1 MTISGDLDAIEE
13 AKEVFE
19 DERTFVRILKVDKA
33 YYSWHM
39 LSCST
44 PYLNALRD
52 CHIEIQSPT
61 NTVPGTQVPMRIRER
76 NPKTNLTESTGKTTW
91 SNLFC

>member
-1 MTISGDLDAIEE
+1 MAVGTSMDDAIELCNSPMFEGRLCVTAFNSSFSVTISGDLDAIEE

-19 DERTFVRILKVDKA
+19 DEKTFVRILKVDKA
-33 YYSWHM
+33 YHSWHM

-52 CHIEIQSPT
+52 CHIEIQS
-61 NTVPGTQVPMRIRER
+61 
-76 NPKTNLTESTGKTTW
+76 
-91 SNLFC
+91 